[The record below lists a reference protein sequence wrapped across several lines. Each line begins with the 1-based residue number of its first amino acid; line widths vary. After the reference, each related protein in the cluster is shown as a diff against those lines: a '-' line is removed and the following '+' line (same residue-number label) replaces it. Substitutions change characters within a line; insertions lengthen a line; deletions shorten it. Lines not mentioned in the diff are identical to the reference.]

1 MKEVLKRILKS
12 LKIYHP
18 LQLFYRNSINAAKR
32 MSYRIKYSKYKGTG
46 FICNFCNS
54 RYEKF
59 VPEYP
64 SPAEAKAINTNE
76 VIAGFGENVYCPYCM
91 SKNRERL
98 LRAVMENLL
107 DIKNAAI
114 LHLSPEEHLYNY
126 LKDKAKVTTADITP
140 GFYKNI
146 DRSILQADATKLPFS
161 DETFDVVIANHILEH
176 IPEDI
181 RALKEFN
188 RVLKKGGFAILQ
200 VPYSEK
206 LKTTIED
213 PLINNPKLQERLYGQ
228 KDHVRIYALENYLER
243 LRIAN
248 FHNNVLTGDLLKQFA
263 VYAIQD
269 KECVILGYK

>member
-32 MSYRIKYSKYKGTG
+32 MSYRIKYSKYKGKG
-46 FICNFCNS
+46 FIYDFCNS

-64 SPAEAKAINTNE
+64 SPTEAEAINTNE
-76 VIAGFGENVYCPYCM
+76 VIAGFGENVYCPNCM

-161 DETFDVVIANHILEH
+161 DETFDIVIANHILEH

-181 RALKEFN
+181 KALKEFN

-213 PLINNPKLQERLYGQ
+213 PFIDNPELQERLYGQ

-248 FHNNVLTGDLLKQFA
+248 FSTNVWTADVLKQFA